1 MVYQVSVNSNL
12 GLDKKDDYSFTNKN
26 YKFSFSR
33 NENIFVGDKE
43 ANKEYSVEE
52 SAEILEA
59 QLQELQDKNGYKMQL
74 WDKTKNALNI
84 GANSEKCEASIE
96 KYKNGEISYK
106 EALAEIENYGAK
118 QENSLNL
125 FSNILTSFVAI
136 GAATVVAVATGGAA
150 TPLVLAAVGA
160 GSGAITKAGTKL
172 VDRATNKVE
181 NDELDAKQIG
191 KDMVSGALTGAIAQ
205 VTMGTGSGTKVCA
218 EAGAGAVKSKIAANV
233 GKNALKSA
241 KTGVKFGAIS
251 GAANYTIDCTF
262 EKDKKFNL
270 EELANA
276 SLSNAMV
283 GGAVG
288 GIVGGTN
295 GFLRAEGLLN
305 SGGAV
310 IKDGQLVNTSVKDV
324 LANSGCS
331 TAHKI
336 LNNEIKNS

>member
-1 MVYQVSVNSNL
+1 MVYQVSVNSNF
-12 GLDKKDDYSFTNKN
+12 GLNNKDKFSFTDKD
-26 YKFSFSR
+26 YKFSFTK
-33 NENIFVGDKE
+33 NENVFVGDNEE
-43 ANKEYSVEE
+43 AQAYSVEE
-52 SAEILEA
+52 SAEVLEA

-74 WDKTKNALNI
+74 WDNTKNALNI
-84 GANSEKCEASIE
+84 GANSEKCEQSIE
-96 KYKNGEISYK
+96 KFKNGEISFD
-106 EALAEIENYGAK
+106 EALSEIENYGEK

-136 GAATVVAVATGGAA
+136 GAATVAAVATGGAA

-160 GSGAITKAGTKL
+160 GSGAIAKAGTKL

-205 VTMGTGSGTKVCA
+205 VTMGTGTGTKIGA
-218 EAGAGAVKSKIAANV
+218 EAGATAVKSKIAANV
-233 GKNALKSA
+233 GKNALRSA

-276 SLSNAMV
+276 SLSNAIV
-283 GGAVG
+283 GGTVGAV
-288 GIVGGTN
+288 VGGTN
-295 GFLRAEGLLN
+295 GFLRAEGLLS

-310 IKDGQLVNTSVKDV
+310 MQNGELAHTSVKDV

>member
-1 MVYQVSVNSNL
+1 MVYQVSVNSNFDL
-12 GLDKKDDYSFTNKN
+12 NKKNDFSFTDKD
-26 YKFSFSR
+26 YKFSFTK
-33 NENIFVGDKE
+33 NENIFVGDE
-43 ANKEYSVEE
+43 AENTEYSVEE
-52 SAEILEA
+52 STEILEA
-59 QLQELQDKNGYKMQL
+59 QLQEIQDKNGYKMQL
-74 WDKTKNALNI
+74 WDKTKNALNV
-84 GANSEKCEASIE
+84 GANSEKCEKSIE
-96 KYKNGEISYK
+96 KYKNGEITFE
-106 EALAEIENYGAK
+106 EALAEIENYGEK
-118 QENSLNL
+118 QDNSLNL

-160 GSGAITKAGTKL
+160 GSGAIAKAGTKL
-172 VDRATNKVE
+172 VDRATNKIE

-191 KDMVSGALTGAIAQ
+191 KDMLSGAVTGAIAQ

-262 EKDKKFNL
+262 EKDKKFNI
-270 EELANA
+270 EDLAKT
-276 SLSNAMV
+276 SVSNA
-283 GGAVG
+283 
-288 GIVGGTN
+288 IVGGTVGTIVGGAN
-295 GFLRAEGLLN
+295 GFLRAEGLLT

-310 IKDGQLVNTSVKDV
+310 IKNGQLANTSVKDV